1 MISRRRHTAP
11 LAALLLLATL
21 NPPTAR
27 SETPA
32 PGEAPPAAP
41 AAVEAAR
48 QRYETKRVR
57 AVEAELQ
64 RLRDL
69 VETFPRRVRAFRQD
83 HAGDRAEQ
91 RQGIARLR
99 AERDAA
105 ARQLQHAEEDG
116 PPDVRPTLDLTNL
129 TLGDAGIPTAP
140 TDPGRIQNYHATARG
155 IESTFTEFG
164 PQHGRLVIESLTP
177 PDGMMLRID
186 RPVFGRIGT
195 TDNEGYMLKPAGR
208 VFVRG
213 VDLAGLVNGR
223 EYKPDRPFYVS
234 DTMTYESLGG
244 TAETVFVIEPLP
256 PAEADA
262 VSPLQALTPLGDPR
276 AVAM

>member
-1 MISRRRHTAP
+1 MISSRCHTP
-11 LAALLLLATL
+11 RLAALLLLVTL
-21 NPPTAR
+21 TPPPAR
-27 SETPA
+27 SETPT
-32 PGEAPPAAP
+32 PPEAPPAP
-41 AAVEAAR
+41 HAAVEAAR
-48 QRYETKRVR
+48 QRYETKRAR
-57 AVEAELQ
+57 AVEDELQ

-69 VETFPRRVRAFRQD
+69 VQTFPQRVQAFRQE
-83 HAGDRAEQ
+83 HADDRAEQ
-91 RQGIARLR
+91 RRGVAQLR

-105 ARQLQHAEEDG
+105 ARQLEHAEQHG
-116 PPDVRPTLDLTNL
+116 PPDVRPTLDLANL

-140 TDPGRIQNYHATARG
+140 TDPGRVQNYSATARG

-164 PQHGRLVIESLTP
+164 IQHGRLVIETISP
-177 PDGMMLRID
+177 PDGVMLRIE

-213 VDLAGLVNGR
+213 VDLTGLVNGR

-234 DTMTYESLGG
+234 DTRTYESLGG

-256 PAEADA
+256 PAE
-262 VSPLQALTPLGDPR
+262 DPPASLFQTDPMLDR
-276 AVAM
+276 SSV